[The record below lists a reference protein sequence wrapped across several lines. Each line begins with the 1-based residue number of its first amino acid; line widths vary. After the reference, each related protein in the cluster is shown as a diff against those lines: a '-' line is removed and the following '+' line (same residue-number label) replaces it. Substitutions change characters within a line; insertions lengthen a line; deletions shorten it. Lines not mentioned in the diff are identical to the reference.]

1 VKKLLHLFLI
11 IFHLSFFI
19 CSGQNHVI
27 DSLQQVLK
35 TEKEDTNKVNTLYE
49 TAWKLS
55 ENNPDTAIILDKQ
68 GLQLAEKIQW
78 KSGEAKSTNDLGWY
92 YYLKGDYPTAL
103 GYTNKA
109 ITFYEELKDR
119 RQIANML
126 GNIGLFYT
134 EQGDYPKALEYQF
147 KALKVAEAIGYKR
160 LEGNTLS
167 NIGIIYEEQSDHPK
181 ALEYDSMTLKL
192 TEELGN
198 KLLQGNTLLNMGLV
212 YKDQNDYPKALEYN
226 FNALKIAE
234 DIKNSHLQGRI
245 FGNIGA
251 VYQDQKNYSAA
262 LEYQFKALK
271 MAEEIGDKTLQ
282 ANTLGDI
289 GSDYSQAGKF
299 KEAEEYLKQAIAL
312 CDSLGIRNKNFDFEI
327 NISQLYDTTGRP
339 ELALK
344 HYRKAMVLKDSL
356 FNVEKG
362 KQITRNEMNYEFD
375 KKEALAQAEQEKKDT
390 RQRIIR
396 NSTIAGLIVVL
407 AFLLVVYRQRNKIKA
422 GKKRSDELLLNILPE
437 EVAEELKEK
446 GKTDAKTFDE
456 VTVMFTDFKG
466 FTSIAEKLS
475 ATELVNE
482 IDYCF
487 KGFDNIIHKYG
498 IEKIKTI
505 GDSYMA
511 ASGLPVINKTHAKD
525 MVSAALEI
533 VKFMEQHKQQR
544 QKENKPVFEIRIGI
558 NSGHVVAG
566 IVGVKKFAYDIW
578 GDTVNLASRM
588 ESSGE
593 VGKVNISGSTY
604 ELVKNDFTC
613 TYRGKIQAKNKGE
626 VDMYF
631 IEKG

>member
-1 VKKLLHLFLI
+1 MRKFLLLLLLI
-11 IFHLSFFI
+11 FIFQFGDFSQ
-19 CSGQNHVI
+19 SNHKI
-27 DSLQQVLK
+27 DSLSKVVK
-35 TEKEDTNKVNTLYE
+35 MAKGDTLEVNALYE
-49 TAWKLS
+49 MAWKLS
-55 ENNPDTAIILDKQ
+55 ENNPDTSIILDKQ
-68 GLQLAEKIQW
+68 ALQLSEKIEW
-78 KSGEAKSTNDLGWY
+78 LNGEAKSTNDLGWY
-92 YYLKGDYPTAL
+92 CYLKGDYPSAL
-103 GYTNKA
+103 DYTNKA
-109 ITFYEELKDR
+109 ITFYEELKDK

-147 KALKVAEAIGYKR
+147 KALKVAEEIGYKR
-160 LEGNTLS
+160 LEGNTLG
-167 NIGIIYEEQSDHPK
+167 NIGIIYETQGDYSE
-181 ALEYDSMTLKL
+181 ALEYDGKTLKL
-192 TEELGN
+192 AEELGN

-212 YKDQNDYPKALEYN
+212 YKNRNDYPEALDYNFKAL
-226 FNALKIAE
+226 KMTE
-234 DIKNSHLQGRI
+234 DIGNSHLQGKI
-245 FGNIGA
+245 FGNIGI
-251 VYQDQKNYSAA
+251 VYQDQKNYAKG

-271 MAEEIGDKTLQ
+271 MAKEIGDKALQ

-289 GSDYSQAGKF
+289 GTDYSQSGKF
-299 KEAEEYLKQAIAL
+299 KEAEEYLKQAIAM
-312 CDSLGIRNKNFDFEI
+312 CDSLGIKDKSFEFEEW
-327 NISQLYDTTGRP
+327 ISQLYDTTGRP

-344 HYRKAMVLKDSL
+344 HYHRAMVLKDTL

-362 KQITRNEMNYEFD
+362 KQITRNEMNYEFG

-390 RQRIIR
+390 RQRNIR
-396 NSTIAGLIVVL
+396 NSIIAGLIVVL
-407 AFLLVVYRQRNKIKA
+407 VFLLVVYRQRNKIKA
-422 GKKRSDELLLNILPE
+422 SKKRSDELLLNILPE

-446 GKTDAKTFDE
+446 GSAEAKSFDE

-466 FTSIAEKLS
+466 FTTIAEKLS
-475 ATELVNE
+475 AKELVAE

-511 ASGLPVINKTHAKD
+511 AGGLPVANKTHAKD
-525 MVSAALEI
+525 MVNAAMEI
-533 VKFMEQHKQQR
+533 VQFMEAHKQQR
-544 QKENKPVFEIRIGI
+544 IKENKPVFEIRIGI

-593 VGKVNISGSTY
+593 PGKINISGSTY

-613 TYRGKIQAKNKGE
+613 IHRGKIQAKNKGE

-631 IEKG
+631 VS